1 MPNRPSTTLL
11 RALVVLAGLLI
22 VKITVAV
29 MLGYSNYFPPNFQSD
44 FLQGRDGYFFGGYQ
58 WAFYPHIAFGPAAAV
73 LGDAADQRAISNSIS
88 DVASTPGSGSCLER
102 AVCRVTERP
111 VDGLRH
117 LDWNDCGDQFCNLGG
132 RYGNVLGSRLASGRE
147 AAICNS
153 PLLDDTQLSAA
164 LLSRGAQDVRRI
176 GDRTGGPLSVVRSAR
191 VLGKLACAA
200 DPVGTEPPEA
210 VANRPSLN
218 RQ

>member
-44 FLQGRDGYFFGGYQ
+44 FLQGRDGYFFGVPVGVLS
-58 WAFYPHIAFGPAAAV
+58 AHRVRSCGAV